1 MNAHR
6 LLTPTLLA
14 ALLAGCAVGPDYRRP
29 ETALPQAFAEAPATA
44 DAGTGMA
51 SSFQHDWWTL
61 FGDATL
67 NDLVQ
72 KSQANNADLQAAVAR
87 VEEAQG
93 LLREAGA
100 TQWPQINAEL
110 GSSRTQ
116 VSKVTATPLPAGTP
130 RLRDDRS
137 AALTTAF
144 EIDLW
149 GRLRRA
155 TEAARAQA
163 LSTEYARDTVQLSIA
178 GLVAAN
184 YLALRAHDAEFVVTQ
199 ESLQSRASALRIAK
213 SRFEGGLASPLD
225 VHQAESALAAAQAQ
239 LATVRQQRALTQ
251 NQLGL
256 LTGQPGLSIAAGD
269 LRQLPLPPTPPAGL
283 PSTLLQARPDIRQ
296 AEETLASAN
305 ARIGVA
311 RAALFPTLSLTGSFG
326 SESAALS
333 NLFTAAAGTWGL
345 GLGLVAP
352 IFDMGRNQARVD
364 QASAQQKQA
373 VASYQKTLQTAFR
386 EVMDALVTLREAGEG
401 EKAQSLRVDAAKKA
415 QSIAELRYQAG
426 YSAFIDVLDAQRNAN
441 DAMLGFIAARQSRLS
456 AAVDLLKS
464 LGGGWEDS
472 QPRSQPAAPAPLA
485 AGG

>member
-6 LLTPTLLA
+6 LLTPALLT

-29 ETALPQAFAEAPATA
+29 DTALPQSFAEAPAA
-44 DAGTGMA
+44 ANA
-51 SSFQHDWWTL
+51 EAAPPAAIQQDWWTL

-67 NDLVQ
+67 NELVQ
-72 KSQANNADLQAAVAR
+72 KALVYNTDLQAAVAR

-100 TQWPQINAEL
+100 AQWPQVNAQL
-110 GSSRTQ
+110 GTSRMQT
-116 VSKVTATPLPAGTP
+116 SKVTATAVPGAPNVF
-130 RLRDDRS
+130 DDRS
-137 AALTTAF
+137 AALTTSF

-163 LSTEYARDTVQLSIA
+163 LSTIYARDTVQLSIA

-184 YLALRAHDAEFVVTQ
+184 YLALRAHDAELVVTQ
-199 ESLQSRASALRIAK
+199 ESLQSRESALRIAK

-239 LATVRQQRALTQ
+239 LVTVRQQRALAQ

-256 LTGQPGLSIAAGD
+256 LTGQPGLAIVAGD

-311 RAALFPTLSLTGSFG
+311 RAALFPTVSLTGSYG

-333 NLFTAAAGTWGL
+333 NLFTAAAGTWSL

-373 VASYQKTLQTAFR
+373 VAGYQKAVQTAFR
-386 EVMDALVTLREAGEG
+386 EVMDALVNLREAGEG
-401 EKAQSLRVDAAKKA
+401 EKAQGLRVDAAKKA

-441 DAMLGFIAARQSRLS
+441 DAMLGFIATRQSRLN

-464 LGGGWEDS
+464 LGGGWQDN
-472 QPRSQPAAPAPLA
+472 QPRPQPAAQAPLA

>member
-29 ETALPQAFAEAPATA
+29 DTALPQAFAEAPAA
-44 DAGTGMA
+44 ANAEA
-51 SSFQHDWWTL
+51 SRPAAIQQDWWTL

-67 NDLVQ
+67 NELVQ
-72 KSQANNADLQAAVAR
+72 KALVYNTDLQAAAAR
-87 VEEAQG
+87 VEEAEG

-100 TQWPQINAEL
+100 AQWPQVNAEL

-116 VSKVTATPLPAGTP
+116 ASTVTATPMPAGTP
-130 RLRDDRS
+130 RLRDARR
-137 AALTTAF
+137 AALTTSF
-144 EIDLW
+144 ELDLW

-163 LSTEYARDTVQLSIA
+163 LSTEYARDTVQLSVA

-184 YLALRAHDAEFVVTQ
+184 YLALRAHDAELVVTQ
-199 ESLQSRASALRIAK
+199 ESLQSREAALRIAK

-239 LATVRQQRALTQ
+239 LVTVRQQRALAQ

-256 LTGQPGLSIAAGD
+256 LTGQPGLAIVAGD

-311 RAALFPTLSLTGSFG
+311 RAALFPTVSLTGSLG

-333 NLFTAAAGTWGL
+333 NLFTAAAGTWSL

-373 VASYQKTLQTAFR
+373 VAGYQKAVQTAFR
-386 EVMDALVTLREAGEG
+386 EVMDALVNLREAGEG

-441 DAMLGFIAARQSRLS
+441 DAMLGFIATRQSRLN

-472 QPRSQPAAPAPLA
+472 QPRSQPAPQAPLA

>member
-6 LLTPTLLA
+6 LLTPALLT

-29 ETALPQAFAEAPATA
+29 DTALPQSFAEAPAA
-44 DAGTGMA
+44 ANA
-51 SSFQHDWWTL
+51 EAAPPAAIQQDWWTL

-67 NDLVQ
+67 NELVQ
-72 KSQANNADLQAAVAR
+72 KALVYNTDLQAAVAR

-100 TQWPQINAEL
+100 AQWPQVNAQL
-110 GSSRTQ
+110 GTSRMQT
-116 VSKVTATPLPAGTP
+116 SKVTATAVPGAPNVF
-130 RLRDDRS
+130 DDRS
-137 AALTTAF
+137 AALTTSF

-163 LSTEYARDTVQLSIA
+163 LSTIYARDTVQLSIA

-184 YLALRAHDAEFVVTQ
+184 YLALRAHDAELVVTQ
-199 ESLQSRASALRIAK
+199 ESLQSRESALRIAK

-239 LATVRQQRALTQ
+239 LVTVRQQRALAQ

-256 LTGQPGLSIAAGD
+256 LTGQPGLAIVAGD

-311 RAALFPTLSLTGSFG
+311 RAALFPTVSLTGSLG

-333 NLFTAAAGTWGL
+333 NLFTAAAGTWSL

-373 VASYQKTLQTAFR
+373 VAGYQKAVQTAFR
-386 EVMDALVTLREAGEG
+386 EVMDALVNLREAGEG
-401 EKAQSLRVDAAKKA
+401 EKAQGLRVDAAKKA

-441 DAMLGFIAARQSRLS
+441 DAMLGFIATRQSRLN

-464 LGGGWEDS
+464 LGGGWQDN
-472 QPRSQPAAPAPLA
+472 QPRPQPAAQAPLA